1 MSRFFLIQN
10 LIMSAMLLFTGWAG
24 LRFLGSIAPLVGMFI
39 TTMLIAGLGS
49 YGYHFDQRT
58 DKEDLWRAQWF
69 KKDYLVEIFAT
80 LVAALFMFGLSFLVW
95 ESFFRALSGASFG
108 LTIIYIWEWLY
119 SRVIMKWY

>member
-1 MSRFFLIQN
+1 
-10 LIMSAMLLFTGWAG
+10 MSAMLLFTGWAG

-49 YGYHFDQRT
+49 YGYHFDQRS